1 MKTDDH
7 NRQWTNGEYTMVANN
22 SGLIGG
28 CKEKA
33 VAELAPNLFKMIF
46 NKIVKKPTVAEAL
59 KNRGRW
65 KDFNSASFG

>member
-1 MKTDDH
+1 
-7 NRQWTNGEYTMVANN
+7 MVANN